1 MATTRAVAGHTFTQ
15 AMDPELLRQ
24 KHDNF
29 LEELRC
35 LPEDFPFNRPDLEQ
49 LVFDTSHELLVEPG
63 SRSPSKQGFEHSEER
78 EWPVGSKHRV
88 SVLAEVDFSPRPA
101 CQLTLSMRGL
111 RFTGYRLNLEGEA
124 PRSANRF
131 FSLLRR
137 QVDFLDRLPEIALR
151 PGSLSLWQTAFRTA
165 GLSARS
171 APLDKIVHCTFL
183 LEASLPG
190 FAEFV
195 WARWVDRAGGIG
207 PGPTEHMV
215 GAFLKRHHPDK
226 LVIVELSRSPSPGRL
241 KHGQAQETSRDL
253 SPRRSRKP
261 LRFEE

>member
-1 MATTRAVAGHTFTQ
+1 
-15 AMDPELLRQ
+15 MDPELLRQ
-24 KHDNF
+24 QHDNF

-63 SRSPSKQGFEHSEER
+63 SRSPSQQGYEHSEER
-78 EWPVGSKHRV
+78 DWPVGSKHRV

-111 RFTGYRLNLEGEA
+111 RFAGYKLNLDGEA
-124 PRSANRF
+124 PESANRF

-137 QVDFLDRLPEIALR
+137 QVDFLDRLPEVALL
-151 PGSLSLWQTAFRTA
+151 PCSLGLWKTAFRSA
-165 GLSARS
+165 GLSSRS
-171 APLDKIVHCTFL
+171 APLDKLVHCTFL

-207 PGPTEHMV
+207 PGPSEPLV
-215 GAFLKRHHPDK
+215 DAFLSRYHPGK
-226 LVIVELSRSPSPGRL
+226 LVIKELSQSPPVDRGRPS
-241 KHGQAQETSRDL
+241 HSQEPSRDL
-253 SPRRSRKP
+253 SPRRARKP
-261 LRFEE
+261 LRFEN